1 MITKIKEM
9 FLGED
14 LEKYGTER
22 RIINA
27 LIKNRVRASDY
38 ISVLEEKDN
47 IFLTK
52 EGFGFA
58 FYLTLPAFLGE
69 KQEEAFEG
77 FLNHDY
83 PDGTIINF
91 MSFSSSNIVP
101 FLDFW
106 EAEHS
111 AENMNIDNPGILKY
125 IVKKRKEYMLSA
137 VKKSFWED
145 VEAKP
150 RIIYNIMSVHIPFE
164 SDDPDIV
171 KSQFRRVRKLASR
184 IREAIKADGFG
195 CDFVNAD
202 MMLAIYKEILNPELQ
217 GTVKYQKGL
226 DFNKQVLDRNTT
238 LRLVGGLE
246 SDLEVANDEKKKYW
260 RGFWFSQYPNQMTLW
275 KFSNIL
281 FPYDDTNPSPII
293 PTNFFMVM
301 QVKVEDIEKRQ
312 AKITAKAIQMQDQAE
327 KSEFARW
334 LPKIRKRGEYAKYVK
349 EVLEDGKVP
358 YSASM
363 YLFIS
368 ADNQEHL
375 DDIASGA
382 VQRFVSKK
390 FKLSREIDA
399 SLFNVMMECLP
410 LNQIKE
416 REDFFINYSTL
427 FDANIAS
434 LMPFQ
439 GTSLGSKRPITLYL
453 DRKYSLWGF
462 DPFHSDTNY
471 NIVKIAASGGGKSF
485 SENDFHVL
493 NLSAGRKIRVIDIGW
508 SYKPLCSLLGG
519 EYIELDDE
527 RNPCFNPFT
536 HIIEDEKGNIHEDE
550 LAVLVPFV
558 GLLAGLDLDPK
569 ALVSDEDNLMARFTS
584 FIARAITG
592 AYEKH
597 KRKTG
602 LKEVVEELQSLKDE
616 TGDNIPQRLAQ
627 ALYEFSHGHYA
638 RYFNGENNIHYTKD
652 YVVLE
657 LEQIE
662 NKDPRLKQAIL
673 YSLILRIFREFFLAH
688 LKGDYSRKF
697 LVVDEAWSI
706 LRESKA
712 GYFLETA
719 ARRFRKYGCSLVII
733 TQKIE
738 DLLAS
743 PATRAIYA
751 NSAHL
756 MILKPSEQDI
766 EDAKSEKQLPVSDF
780 EKDLIL
786 SLTTVPGKFSE
797 LIVRNSVLGTV
808 IGRLIVDRYSYWTF
822 TTNDA
827 ERRLR
832 TELLEDLKDYELVL
846 ETLAKAMPIG
856 EILQKLGYITDD
868 QRLLILWLQ
877 ANHPKYKSKLFG
889 EIAVSVGFINE
900 KQLSEAVEKQRN
912 IAEELK
918 KLLEVYKRK

>member
-1 MITKIKEM
+1 MITKIKEL
-9 FLGED
+9 FLGEN

-27 LIKNRVRASDY
+27 LIRNRVRAADY

-58 FYLTLPAFLGE
+58 FYLTLPAFLGQR
-69 KQEEAFEG
+69 QEEAFET

-83 PDGTIINF
+83 PDGTVINF
-91 MSFSSSNIVP
+91 MAFSSSNIKP
-101 FLDFW
+101 FLDYW
-106 EAEHS
+106 EREHS
-111 AENMNIDNPGILKY
+111 AENVDIDNPGILKY
-125 IVKKRKEYMLSA
+125 IIKKRKEYLLNA
-137 VKKSFWED
+137 VNNSFWED

-164 SDDPDIV
+164 SDNPDVVRI
-171 KSQFRRVRKLASR
+171 QFRRIRKLANR
-184 IREAIKADGFG
+184 IREAIRAEGFG
-195 CDFVNAD
+195 CDFANAD

-217 GTVKYQKGL
+217 GTIKYQKGL
-226 DFNKQVLDRNTT
+226 DFNRQVLDRNTT

-260 RGFWFSQYPNQMTLW
+260 RGFWFSQYPNEMTLW

-293 PTNFFMVM
+293 PTDFFMCM

-312 AKITAKAIQMQDQAE
+312 TKITAKAIQMQDQAE

-334 LPKIRKRGEYAKYVK
+334 IPKIKRRGEYAKYIK
-349 EVLEDGKVP
+349 EVIEDGKVP

-368 ADNQEHL
+368 ADNPEHL

-390 FKLSREIDA
+390 FKLAREIDA
-399 SLFNVMMECLP
+399 SLFNVLMECLP

-416 REDFFINYSTL
+416 REEFFINYSTL
-427 FDANIAS
+427 FDTNVAS

-462 DPFHSDTNY
+462 DPFHSDTNF

-550 LAVLVPFV
+550 LAVLIPFV
-558 GLLAGLDLDPK
+558 GLLAGLDLNPE
-569 ALVSDEDNLMARFTS
+569 ALISNEDNLMARYCS
-584 FIARAITG
+584 FIARAITN
-592 AYEKH
+592 AYKSYGN
-597 KRKTG
+597 KTG
-602 LKEVVEELQSLKDE
+602 LKEVVEELQKLEDD
-616 TGDNIPQRLAQ
+616 TGDNIPQKLSQ

-638 RYFNGENNIHYTKD
+638 RYFNGENNIHYSKD

-688 LKGDYSRKF
+688 LRKDYSRKF

-719 ARRFRKYGCSLVII
+719 ARRFRKYGCSLVVI

-766 EDAKSEKQLPVSDF
+766 EDAKSEKRLPVSDF
-780 EKDLIL
+780 EKELIL

-797 LIVRNSVLGTV
+797 LIIRNSVLGTV
-808 IGRLIVDRYSYWTF
+808 VGRLIVDRYSYWTF

-827 ERRLR
+827 ERRVR
-832 TELLEDLKDYELVL
+832 TELLEELKNYELVL
-846 ETLAKAMPIG
+846 ETLAKRMPIG
-856 EILQKLGYITDD
+856 EILEKLGYITGE
-868 QRLLILWLQ
+868 QKQLILWLQ
-877 ANHPKYKSKLFG
+877 SNHPKYKGKLFG
-889 EIAVSVGFINE
+889 EIAIELGFVSKEKVIEATE
-900 KQLSEAVEKQRN
+900 KQKNISLQLKQLVEAY
-912 IAEELK
+912 K
-918 KLLEVYKRK
+918 KK